1 MRYSIPLALA
11 ALTCQV
17 TARLPWTLDIR
28 GADPSKPT
36 QIQSPV
42 LRDTDVDNALS
53 ALPAPTTTPPPSQA
67 AIELRLRQDSS
78 TASSNTW
85 ENSQTCGWYSGL
97 SSKAYV
103 CESPLTCATNTDNV
117 VACSTAGLTEFYTIC
132 LNYEAVQ
139 SSKCT
144 SAGPKTAC
152 CTDSAAPA
160 CGTFQWTGT
169 PTRSMYRC
177 FATPTIIAM
186 IDEPQAVL
194 DASISSASAASS
206 SSAVAAASR
215 SSASAASAS
224 SASAAAASAASGLG
238 GSSVTITTTATDG
251 SSTTFTAVA
260 GATGSASGVTF
271 LTSVQYTTTGSDG
284 ASTTYTA
291 IGQAGVVG
299 ANGSNG
305 SNGSNGGSGGVSTG
319 TIAGSVIG
327 GILGLLMMLLLMWY
341 LMKKKSGNKLSFK
354 FCGGKKK
361 VEKGDKH
368 TNKFSFTEKNKDN
381 REYNDKR
388 EYDNR
393 RSSGSNDGKGK
404 GFSLFGGGAKSKSK
418 KEENTTNNYY
428 YGDEVRN
435 DNRSYDKRKYKDNRK
450 YHSDSESPS
459 VTPSQTQGFHY
470 DNEGQGSGQRP
481 SFDSRDTTVVGIGA
495 IGGRGSSRR
504 DQRQRGPSSRT
515 QNYEPDSRSPSPAR
529 VSPLPS
535 AAAVGAGG
543 GTSRRD
549 KRRQQRKEARGDY
562 TPSPDPHADRH
573 DVEYVEDEEEEAA
586 PRASGTPT
594 DWHSLAP
601 HVAPYLNEGNGSQQP
616 QNVHVHV
623 HIHDREREGRRGR
636 SRRSQSRSRAS
647 SNRARHYD
655 DEEDELDE
663 EERRQEVEREQQGSR
678 THRYHPGSG
687 RRNVPISRSPSPPP
701 ATLAPHPDDF
711 IGRGL

>member
-1 MRYSIPLALA
+1 MRYSLPLIIA

-17 TARLPWTLDIR
+17 NARLPWTLDIR
-28 GADPSKPT
+28 GADPSRPT
-36 QIQSPV
+36 HIQSPGVQDINADNV
-42 LRDTDVDNALS
+42 LS
-53 ALPAPTTTPPPSQA
+53 EPPAPTTTTPPSPA
-67 AIELRLRQDSS
+67 AVELRLRQDSS
-78 TASSNTW
+78 SASSNTW

-117 VACSTAGLTEFYTIC
+117 VACSTAGINEFFTIC

-177 FATPTIIAM
+177 FATPTVIAM
-186 IDEPQAVL
+186 IDEPQFVI
-194 DASISSASAASS
+194 DASISSASVASS
-206 SSAVAAASR
+206 SSAAAAASR
-215 SSASAASAS
+215 SSASAASAA
-224 SASAAAASAASGLG
+224 SASAAVASAASGLG
-238 GSSVTITTTATDG
+238 GSSVTITTTASDG

-260 GATGSASGVTF
+260 GATGSVSGVTF
-271 LTSVQYTTTGSDG
+271 LTSVQYTTTGSNG

-291 IGQAGVVG
+291 IGQNGVVG
-299 ANGSNG
+299 ASGSNG
-305 SNGSNGGSGGVSTG
+305 SNGSNGASGGVSTG

-327 GILGLLMMLLLMWY
+327 GILGLLLTLLLMWY

-354 FCGGKKK
+354 CCGGKKK

-368 TNKFSFTEKNKDN
+368 TNKFSYTEKNKDN

-393 RSSGSNDGKGK
+393 QSSGSGDGKGK

-459 VTPSQTQGFHY
+459 VTPSQTQGFQFE
-470 DNEGQGSGQRP
+470 NGAQSTGQRT
-481 SFDSRDTTVVGIGA
+481 SFDSRDTTVVGSGA

-504 DQRQRGPSSRT
+504 EQRQRGPSSRT

-535 AAAVGAGG
+535 AAVGGS
-543 GTSRRD
+543 TSRRD
-549 KRRQQRKEARGDY
+549 KRRQQRKEARGEY
-562 TPSPDPHADRH
+562 TPSPDPHAPDR
-573 DVEYVEDEEEEAA
+573 DVEYAEHEEA
-586 PRASGTPT
+586 PRRASGTPT
-594 DWHSLAP
+594 DWHSIAP
-601 HVAPYLNEGNGSQQP
+601 HVAPYLNDGSGSQQP

-623 HIHDREREGRRGR
+623 HIHDRDREGGRGR
-636 SRRSQSRSRAS
+636 SRHSQSRSRAS
-647 SNRARHYD
+647 SNRVRRYDDDYD
-655 DEEDELDE
+655 DEDDFDE
-663 EERRQEVEREQQGSR
+663 EERQQEMEREQQGSR

-701 ATLAPHPDDF
+701 ATLAPHPDEF